1 MRTKFVLA
9 YFLVIAVFLVLL
21 NTYFLIASRDMI
33 FASKQAFVQSQA
45 ALVATT
51 FEDVFDSL
59 DEEDVHRVMQ
69 QLEGLA
75 EISYIVI
82 TDETGHVLYE
92 SVDSRQRENYPIAY
106 IYRALY
112 GRDVVYTRFAEGAF
126 LSWASSP
133 ILSFGTV
140 IGLVYVHEED
150 TEQGSLLMEMQG
162 TLQTISVIVVV
173 LSVAVVLIIFRF
185 VMRRITSV
193 LNAIISVRE
202 GEYSYKIRVTGN
214 DEIALL
220 GDEFNSLT
228 DRLRETDEIRRDFV
242 ANASHELKTPLASI
256 KLLSDSILQNE
267 GIEIETV
274 QEFVGDI
281 GTEAERLARTTE
293 KLMALTRLDNDL
305 PLNYTSVD
313 ACNAVN
319 SVVRRLVPFAQS
331 KAVELFC
338 NLEESLYVYG
348 SDDSIDQIIYNLVEN
363 AIKYNTPN
371 GSVIVGLR
379 TEGQTVV
386 LTVEDTGIGVPDE
399 DMPYIFDRFYRVDKA
414 RSRDA
419 GGSGLG
425 LSIVKDTVYK
435 LNGSVDAEKRKNGG
449 MRFTVILMRNAS
461 ADAS

>member
-1 MRTKFVLA
+1 MRTKFVMA

-59 DEEDVHRVMQ
+59 DREDVQRMMQ

-82 TDETGHVLYE
+82 TDETGRVLYDP
-92 SVDSRQRENYPIAY
+92 SGNRQRVDYPSLY
-106 IYRALY
+106 IYRALEGY
-112 GRDVVYTRFAEGAF
+112 DVFYARFEDGAF
-126 LSWASSP
+126 SSRAFSP

-140 IGLVYVHEED
+140 IGVVYVHEVD
-150 TEQGSLLMEMQG
+150 MDQGALLMEMQG
-162 TLQTISVIVVV
+162 TLQTISIIVIA
-173 LSVAVVLIIFRF
+173 LSVSVILIIFWF
-185 VMRRITSV
+185 VMRRIASV
-193 LNAIISVRE
+193 LKAIVSVRE

-214 DEIALL
+214 DELALL

-228 DRLRETDEIRRDFV
+228 GRLRETDEIRREFV

-267 GIEIETV
+267 GIGLETV
-274 QEFVGDI
+274 REFVEDI

-305 PLNYTSVD
+305 PLYYSPVD
-313 ACNAVN
+313 VFFAVN
-319 SVVRRLVPFAQS
+319 SAVKRLRPFAQS
-331 KAVELFC
+331 KGLSLNC
-338 NLEESLYVYG
+338 DLEESLYVYG
-348 SDDSIDQIIYNLVEN
+348 DDDSIDQIIYNLVEN
-363 AIKYNTPN
+363 AIKYNTPD
-371 GSVIVGLR
+371 GSVFVRLR
-379 TEGQTVV
+379 SERQNVI
-386 LTVEDTGIGVPDE
+386 LIVEDTGIGVPDE

-425 LSIVKDTVYK
+425 LSIVKDTVSK
-435 LNGSVDAEKRKNGG
+435 LGGKVEAAKPQSGG
-449 MRFTVILMRNAS
+449 MRFTVMLIRHAGPK
-461 ADAS
+461 